1 MRISIVGVKLFLIV
15 THGVRLYV
23 HSFTW
28 SENLCS
34 LLYLVG
40 SIMLG
45 VKLYAHCYTRS
56 EAMRSLLY
64 ME

>member
-1 MRISIVGVKLFLIV
+1 MLIALHGVKLYVHSYTGVKLFLIV

-34 LLYLVG
+34 LLNLV
-40 SIMLG
+40 
-45 VKLYAHCYTRS
+45 
-56 EAMRSLLY
+56 
-64 ME
+64 

>member
-1 MRISIVGVKLFLIV
+1 MRITIVGVKLFLII

-23 HSFTW
+23 HSFKW

-40 SIMLG
+40 SVMLG
-45 VKLYAHCYTRS
+45 VKLYAHCYTWS
-56 EAMRSLLY
+56 EVLCSLLY